1 MTEEEKKKQA
11 GMAPTINQEQLDN
24 GVKEQE
30 TQQQQGDKKPLPT
43 GTTQQAPAETNTRQA
58 ILDNISKERE
68 QASNY
73 RKFAQSPIVVDK
85 SGQRD
90 YVQEF
95 INSRAYHPETPEEK
109 AAREKRE
116 KSNRSLAALTDGLVA
131 LSNVAGAMAG
141 ATPAKQTSMSAAV
154 NKAAKEAA
162 ERRRLNARQYEIARQ
177 YYSSLQQEQDEANA
191 KDAAEQ
197 RKLRDNAAKQ
207 ADKLEMEASKKEQDL
222 YKNDRSYNISK
233 ERNRISATKKGNKSS
248 GGGRS
253 GKGGSG
259 SKGRYTLTINGV
271 VHHYSSAEDYKR
283 AVQRYAIDYGVE
295 TDSKNEIGDT
305 KPIRTEKIAAKVER
319 KANSNRGSALRNR
332 NKGGSALRNRK

>member
-11 GMAPTINQEQLDN
+11 GVVPTINQKQLDN
-24 GVKEQE
+24 GVKEQDR
-30 TQQQQGDKKPLPT
+30 QQQDEKKPLPT
-43 GTTQQAPAETNTRQA
+43 GTTQKAPAETITRQT
-58 ILDNISKERE
+58 IIDNISKERE
-68 QASNY
+68 QANNY
-73 RKFAQSPIVVDK
+73 RKFAQSPIIVDK

-177 YYSSLQQEQDEANA
+177 YYSSLQQKQDEANA

-207 ADKLEMEASKKEQDL
+207 ADKLEMDASKKEQDL

-233 ERNRISATKKGNKSS
+233 ERNRISATKKGTKSS

-259 SKGRYTLTINGV
+259 NSGRYTLNIDGV

-295 TDSKNEIGDT
+295 TESGKEIGDP
-305 KPIRTEKIAAKVER
+305 KPIRTEKIAANVER

>member
-11 GMAPTINQEQLDN
+11 GVVPTINQKQLDN
-24 GVKEQE
+24 GVKEQDR
-30 TQQQQGDKKPLPT
+30 QQQGEKKPLPT
-43 GTTQQAPAETNTRQA
+43 GTTQKAPAETITRQT
-58 ILDNISKERE
+58 IIDNISKERE
-68 QASNY
+68 QANNY
-73 RKFAQSPIVVDK
+73 RKFAQSPVIVDK

-90 YVQEF
+90 YLQEF
-95 INSRAYHPETPEEK
+95 INSRADRPETPEEK

-141 ATPAKQTSMSAAV
+141 ATPAKPTSMSAVV

-162 ERRRLNARQYEIARQ
+162 ERRRLNARQYEIARR
-177 YYSSLQQEQDEANA
+177 YYSALQQKQDAANA

-207 ADKLEMEASKKEQDL
+207 ADKLEMDASKKEQGL
-222 YKNDRSYNISK
+222 YKNDRNYDLAK
-233 ERNRISATKKGNKSS
+233 ERNHISASKKDTKSS
-248 GGGRS
+248 GSGRS
-253 GKGGSG
+253 GRSGSG
-259 SKGRYTLTINGV
+259 SKGRYTLNIDGV
-271 VHHYSSAEDYKR
+271 IHHYNSAEDYKR

-295 TDSKNEIGDT
+295 TDSENDIGDT
-305 KPIRTEKIAAKVER
+305 KPIRTEKIAANVER

>member
-30 TQQQQGDKKPLPT
+30 TQQQGDKKPLPT
-43 GTTQQAPAETNTRQA
+43 GATQQTSAETSMRQA

-68 QASNY
+68 QANNY

-116 KSNRSLAALTDGLVA
+116 KSNRSLAALTDGLVS

-177 YYSSLQQEQDEANA
+177 YYSSLQQKQDAANA

-207 ADKLEMEASKKEQDL
+207 ADKLEMDASKKEQDL

-233 ERNRISATKKGNKSS
+233 ERNRISATKKGTKSS

-259 SKGRYTLTINGV
+259 SSGRYTLNIDGV

-283 AVQRYAIDYGVE
+283 AVQRYAKDYGVA
-295 TDSKNEIGDT
+295 TDSKDIVGNT
-305 KPIRTEKIAAKVER
+305 KPIRTEKIAANVER
-319 KANSNRGSALRNR
+319 KANSNRGSALKNR

>member
-11 GMAPTINQEQLDN
+11 GVVPTINQKQLDN
-24 GVKEQE
+24 GVKEQDR
-30 TQQQQGDKKPLPT
+30 QQQGEKKPLPT
-43 GTTQQAPAETNTRQA
+43 GTTQKAPAETITRQT
-58 ILDNISKERE
+58 IIDNISKERE
-68 QASNY
+68 QANNY
-73 RKFAQSPIVVDK
+73 RKFAQSPVIVDK

-90 YVQEF
+90 YLQEF
-95 INSRAYHPETPEEK
+95 INSRTDRPETPEEK

-131 LSNVAGAMAG
+131 LSNVAGAIAG

-177 YYSSLQQEQDEANA
+177 YYSALQQKQDAANA

-207 ADKLEMEASKKEQDL
+207 ADKLEMDASKKEQDL

-233 ERNRISATKKGNKSS
+233 ERNRISATKKGTKSS

-259 SKGRYTLTINGV
+259 SGRYTLNIDGV

-283 AVQRYAIDYGVE
+283 AVQRYATDYGE
-295 TDSKNEIGDT
+295 ATDSKDIVGNT
-305 KPIRTEKIAAKVER
+305 KPIRTEKIAANVER
-319 KANSNRGSALRNR
+319 KAR
-332 NKGGSALRNRK
+332 RKKQLPGTKKKLPGM

>member
-11 GMAPTINQEQLDN
+11 GVVPTINQKQLDN

-30 TQQQQGDKKPLPT
+30 TQQQQGEKKPLPT
-43 GTTQQAPAETNTRQA
+43 GTTQQAPAETSTRQA

-73 RKFAQSPIVVDK
+73 RKFAQSPVIVDK

-177 YYSSLQQEQDEANA
+177 YYSSLQQKQDAANA

-207 ADKLEMEASKKEQDL
+207 ADKLEMDASKKEQDL

-233 ERNRISATKKGNKSS
+233 ERNRISATKKGTKSS
-248 GGGRS
+248 GGGRN
-253 GKGGSG
+253 GKGGSN
-259 SKGRYTLTINGV
+259 GRYTLNIDGV
-271 VHHYSSAEDYKR
+271 VHHYNSAEDYKR

-295 TDSKNEIGDT
+295 TESGKEIGDP
-305 KPIRTEKIAAKVER
+305 KPIRTEKIAANVER

>member
-11 GMAPTINQEQLDN
+11 GVVPTINQKQLDN
-24 GVKEQE
+24 GVKEQDR
-30 TQQQQGDKKPLPT
+30 QQQGEKKPLPT
-43 GTTQQAPAETNTRQA
+43 GTTQKAPAETITRQT
-58 ILDNISKERE
+58 IIDNISKERE
-68 QASNY
+68 QANNY
-73 RKFAQSPIVVDK
+73 RKFAQSPVIVDK

-90 YVQEF
+90 YLQEF
-95 INSRAYHPETPEEK
+95 INSRADRPETPEEK

-141 ATPAKQTSMSAAV
+141 ATPAKPTSMSAVV

-162 ERRRLNARQYEIARQ
+162 ERRRLNARQYEIARR
-177 YYSSLQQEQDEANA
+177 YYSALQQKQDAANA

-207 ADKLEMEASKKEQDL
+207 ADKLEMDASKKEQGL
-222 YKNDRSYNISK
+222 YKNDRNYDLAK
-233 ERNRISATKKGNKSS
+233 ERNHISASKKGTKSS
-248 GGGRS
+248 
-253 GKGGSG
+253 GSG
-259 SKGRYTLTINGV
+259 SKGRYTLNIDGV
-271 VHHYSSAEDYKR
+271 IHHYNSAEDYKR
-283 AVQRYAIDYGVE
+283 AVQRYATDYGVE
-295 TDSKNEIGDT
+295 TDSENAIGDT
-305 KPIRTEKIAAKVER
+305 KPIRTEKIAANVER

>member
-11 GMAPTINQEQLDN
+11 GVVPTINQKQLDN
-24 GVKEQE
+24 GVKEQDR
-30 TQQQQGDKKPLPT
+30 QQQGEKKPLPT
-43 GTTQQAPAETNTRQA
+43 GTTQKAPAETITRQT
-58 ILDNISKERE
+58 IIDNISKERE
-68 QASNY
+68 QANNY
-73 RKFAQSPIVVDK
+73 RKFAQSPVIVDK

-90 YVQEF
+90 YLQEF
-95 INSRAYHPETPEEK
+95 INSRADRPETPEEK

-177 YYSSLQQEQDEANA
+177 YYSSLQQKQDAANA

-207 ADKLEMEASKKEQDL
+207 ADKLEMDASKKEQDL

-233 ERNRISATKKGNKSS
+233 ERNRISATKKGTKSS

-253 GKGGSG
+253 GKGGSN
-259 SKGRYTLTINGV
+259 GRYTLNIDGV

-295 TDSKNEIGDT
+295 TDSENEIGDT
-305 KPIRTEKIAAKVER
+305 KPIRTEKIAANVER

>member
-11 GMAPTINQEQLDN
+11 GVVPTINQKQLDN
-24 GVKEQE
+24 GVKEQDR
-30 TQQQQGDKKPLPT
+30 QQQGEKKPLPT
-43 GTTQQAPAETNTRQA
+43 GTTQKAPAETITRQT
-58 ILDNISKERE
+58 IIDNISKERE
-68 QASNY
+68 QANNY
-73 RKFAQSPIVVDK
+73 RKFAQSPVIVDK

-90 YVQEF
+90 YLQEF
-95 INSRAYHPETPEEK
+95 INSRADRPETPEEK

-141 ATPAKQTSMSAAV
+141 ATPAKPTSMSAVV

-177 YYSSLQQEQDEANA
+177 YYSSLQQKQDAANA

-197 RKLRDNAAKQ
+197 RKLRDDAAKQ
-207 ADKLEMEASKKEQDL
+207 ADKLEMDASKKEQDL

-233 ERNRISATKKGNKSS
+233 ERNRISATKKGTKSS
-248 GGGRS
+248 GGGRN

-259 SKGRYTLTINGV
+259 SNGRYTLKIDGV
-271 VHHYSSAEDYKR
+271 VHHYNSAEDYKR
-283 AVQRYAIDYGVE
+283 AVQGYATDYGVA
-295 TDSKNEIGDT
+295 TDSKDIVGNT
-305 KPIRTEKIAAKVER
+305 KPIRTEKIAANVER
-319 KANSNRGSALRNR
+319 KARHKKQLPGKKKKLP
-332 NKGGSALRNRK
+332 GM

>member
-11 GMAPTINQEQLDN
+11 GVVPTINQKQLDN
-24 GVKEQE
+24 GVKEQDR
-30 TQQQQGDKKPLPT
+30 QQQGEKKPLPT
-43 GTTQQAPAETNTRQA
+43 GTTQKAPAETITRQT
-58 ILDNISKERE
+58 IIDNISKERE
-68 QASNY
+68 QANNY
-73 RKFAQSPIVVDK
+73 RKFARSPVIVDK

-90 YVQEF
+90 YLQEF
-95 INSRAYHPETPEEK
+95 INSRADRPETPEEK

-141 ATPAKQTSMSAAV
+141 ATPAKPTSMSAVV

-162 ERRRLNARQYEIARQ
+162 ERRRLNARQYEIARR
-177 YYSSLQQEQDEANA
+177 YYSALQQKQDAANA

-207 ADKLEMEASKKEQDL
+207 ADKLEMDASKKEQDL
-222 YKNDRSYNISK
+222 YKNDRSYNISE
-233 ERNRISATKKGNKSS
+233 ERNRISATKKGTKSS

-259 SKGRYTLTINGV
+259 SSGRYTLNIDGV

-295 TDSKNEIGDT
+295 TDSENEIGDT
-305 KPIRTEKIAAKVER
+305 KPIRTEKIAANVER

>member
-11 GMAPTINQEQLDN
+11 GVVPTINQKQLDN
-24 GVKEQE
+24 GVKEQDR
-30 TQQQQGDKKPLPT
+30 QQQGEKKPLPT
-43 GTTQQAPAETNTRQA
+43 GTTQKAPAETITRQT
-58 ILDNISKERE
+58 IIDNISKERE
-68 QASNY
+68 QANNY
-73 RKFAQSPIVVDK
+73 RKFAQSPVIVDK

-90 YVQEF
+90 YLQEF
-95 INSRAYHPETPEEK
+95 INSRADRPETPEEK

-141 ATPAKQTSMSAAV
+141 ATPAKPTSMSAVV

-162 ERRRLNARQYEIARQ
+162 ERRRLNARQYEIARR
-177 YYSSLQQEQDEANA
+177 YYSALQQKQDAANA

-207 ADKLEMEASKKEQDL
+207 ADKLEMDASKKEQGL
-222 YKNDRSYNISK
+222 YKNDRNYDLAK
-233 ERNRISATKKGNKSS
+233 ERNHISASKKGTKSS
-248 GGGRS
+248 GSGRS
-253 GKGGSG
+253 GSSGSG
-259 SKGRYTLTINGV
+259 SKGRYTLNIDGV
-271 VHHYSSAEDYKR
+271 IHHYNSAEDYKR

-305 KPIRTEKIAAKVER
+305 KPIRTEKIAANVER

>member
-1 MTEEEKKKQA
+1 MTEEEKKKQS
-11 GMAPTINQEQLDN
+11 GIVPTIDQEQLDN
-24 GVKEQE
+24 GIKEQDR
-30 TQQQQGDKKPLPT
+30 QQQGEKKPLPT
-43 GTTQQAPAETNTRQA
+43 GMTQQAPADTSMRQA

-109 AAREKRE
+109 DAREKRE

-141 ATPAKQTSMSAAV
+141 ATPAKQTSMSSAV

-177 YYSSLQQEQDEANA
+177 YYSELQQKQDAANA

-207 ADKLEMEASKKEQDL
+207 ADKLEMDASKKEQDL
-222 YKNDRSYNISK
+222 YKNDRNYDLAK
-233 ERNRISATKKGNKSS
+233 ERNHISAIKKGTKSS
-248 GGGRS
+248 
-253 GKGGSG
+253 GSG
-259 SKGRYTLTINGV
+259 SKGRYTLNIDGV
-271 VHHYSSAEDYKR
+271 IHHYNSAEDYKR
-283 AVQRYAIDYGVE
+283 AVQRYATDYGVA
-295 TDSKNEIGDT
+295 TDSKDIVGNT
-305 KPIRTEKIAAKVER
+305 KPIRTEKIAANVER
-319 KANSNRGSALRNR
+319 KAR
-332 NKGGSALRNRK
+332 RKKQLPGKKKLPGM

>member
-11 GMAPTINQEQLDN
+11 GIVPTISQEQLDN

-30 TQQQQGDKKPLPT
+30 TQQQQGEKKPLPT
-43 GTTQQAPAETNTRQA
+43 GTTQQAPAETITRQT
-58 ILDNISKERE
+58 IIDNISKERE
-68 QASNY
+68 QANNY
-73 RKFAQSPIVVDK
+73 RKFAQSPVIVDK

-90 YVQEF
+90 YLQEF
-95 INSRAYHPETPEEK
+95 INSRADRPETPEEK

-141 ATPAKQTSMSAAV
+141 ATPAKPTSMSAVV

-162 ERRRLNARQYEIARQ
+162 ERRRLNARQYEIARR
-177 YYSSLQQEQDEANA
+177 YYSALQQKQDAANA

-207 ADKLEMEASKKEQDL
+207 ADKLEMDASKKEQGL
-222 YKNDRSYNISK
+222 YKNDRNYDLAK
-233 ERNRISATKKGNKSS
+233 ERNHISASKKGTKSS
-248 GGGRS
+248 GSGRS
-253 GKGGSG
+253 GKGGS
-259 SKGRYTLTINGV
+259 SGRYTLTINGV

-295 TDSKNEIGDT
+295 TDSENEIGDT
-305 KPIRTEKIAAKVER
+305 KPIRTEKIAANVER

>member
-11 GMAPTINQEQLDN
+11 GVVPTINQKQLDN
-24 GVKEQE
+24 GVKEQDR
-30 TQQQQGDKKPLPT
+30 QQQGEKKPLPT
-43 GTTQQAPAETNTRQA
+43 GTTQKAPTETITRQT
-58 ILDNISKERE
+58 IIDNISKERE
-68 QASNY
+68 QANNY
-73 RKFAQSPIVVDK
+73 RKFAQSPVIVDK

-90 YVQEF
+90 YLQEF
-95 INSRAYHPETPEEK
+95 INSRADRPETPEEK

-141 ATPAKQTSMSAAV
+141 ATPAKPTSMSAVV

-162 ERRRLNARQYEIARQ
+162 ERRRLNARQYEIARR
-177 YYSSLQQEQDEANA
+177 YYSALQQKQDAVNA

-207 ADKLEMEASKKEQDL
+207 ADKLEMDASKKEQDL

-233 ERNRISATKKGNKSS
+233 ERNRISATKKGTKSS

-259 SKGRYTLTINGV
+259 SGRYTLNIDGV

-283 AVQRYAIDYGVE
+283 AVQRYATDYGVA
-295 TDSKNEIGDT
+295 TDSKDIVGNT
-305 KPIRTEKIAAKVER
+305 KPIRTEKIAANVER
-319 KANSNRGSALRNR
+319 KARHKKQLPGKKKKLP
-332 NKGGSALRNRK
+332 GM

>member
-30 TQQQQGDKKPLPT
+30 TQQQGEKKPLPT
-43 GTTQQAPAETNTRQA
+43 GATQQTSAETSTRQA

-68 QASNY
+68 QANNY

-177 YYSSLQQEQDEANA
+177 YYSSLQQKQDAANA

-207 ADKLEMEASKKEQDL
+207 ADKLEMDASKKEQDL

-233 ERNRISATKKGNKSS
+233 ERNRISATKKGTKSS

-259 SKGRYTLTINGV
+259 SNGSNGRYTLNIDGV
-271 VHHYSSAEDYKR
+271 VHHYNSAEDYKR
-283 AVQRYAIDYGVE
+283 AVQRYATDYGVA
-295 TDSKNEIGDT
+295 TDSKDIVGST
-305 KPIRTEKIAAKVER
+305 KPIRTEKIAANVER
-319 KANSNRGSALRNR
+319 KAR
-332 NKGGSALRNRK
+332 RKKQLPGTKKKLPGM

>member
-11 GMAPTINQEQLDN
+11 GVVPTINQKQLDN
-24 GVKEQE
+24 GVKEQDR
-30 TQQQQGDKKPLPT
+30 QQQGEKKPLPT
-43 GTTQQAPAETNTRQA
+43 GTTQKAPAETITRQS
-58 ILDNISKERE
+58 IIDNISKERE
-68 QASNY
+68 QANNY
-73 RKFAQSPIVVDK
+73 RKFAQSPVIVDK

-90 YVQEF
+90 YLQEF
-95 INSRAYHPETPEEK
+95 INSRADRPETPEEK

-141 ATPAKQTSMSAAV
+141 ATPAKPTSMSAVV

-162 ERRRLNARQYEIARQ
+162 ERRRLNARQYEIARR
-177 YYSSLQQEQDEANA
+177 YYSALQQKQDAANA

-207 ADKLEMEASKKEQDL
+207 ADKLEMDASKKEQGL
-222 YKNDRSYNISK
+222 YKNDRNYDLAK
-233 ERNRISATKKGNKSS
+233 ERNHISASKKGTKSS
-248 GGGRS
+248 GSGRS
-253 GKGGSG
+253 GSSGSG
-259 SKGRYTLTINGV
+259 SKGRYTLSIDGV
-271 VHHYSSAEDYKR
+271 IHHYNSAEDYKR

-295 TDSKNEIGDT
+295 TDSENDIGDT
-305 KPIRTEKIAAKVER
+305 KPIRTEKIAANVER

>member
-11 GMAPTINQEQLDN
+11 GVVPTINQKQLDN
-24 GVKEQE
+24 GVKEQDWK
-30 TQQQQGDKKPLPT
+30 QQGEKKPLPT
-43 GTTQQAPAETNTRQA
+43 GTTQKAPAETITRQT
-58 ILDNISKERE
+58 IIDNISKERE
-68 QASNY
+68 QANNY
-73 RKFAQSPIVVDK
+73 RKFAQSPVIVDK

-90 YVQEF
+90 YLQEF
-95 INSRAYHPETPEEK
+95 INSRADRPETPEEK

-141 ATPAKQTSMSAAV
+141 ATPAKPTSMSAVV

-162 ERRRLNARQYEIARQ
+162 ERRRLNARQYEIARR
-177 YYSSLQQEQDEANA
+177 YYSALQQKQDAANA

-207 ADKLEMEASKKEQDL
+207 ADKLEMDASKKEQGL
-222 YKNDRSYNISK
+222 YKNDRNYDLAK
-233 ERNRISATKKGNKSS
+233 ERNHISASKKGTKSS
-248 GGGRS
+248 GSGRS
-253 GKGGSG
+253 GSSGSG
-259 SKGRYTLTINGV
+259 SKGRYTLNIDGV
-271 VHHYSSAEDYKR
+271 VHHYNSAEDYKR

-295 TDSKNEIGDT
+295 TDVKNGIYDT
-305 KPIRTEKIAAKVER
+305 KPIRTEKIAANVER

-332 NKGGSALRNRK
+332 K

>member
-11 GMAPTINQEQLDN
+11 GIVPTISQEQLDN
-24 GVKEQE
+24 GVKEQDR
-30 TQQQQGDKKPLPT
+30 QQQGEKKPLPT
-43 GTTQQAPAETNTRQA
+43 GTTQQAPAETSTRQA

-68 QASNY
+68 QADNY

-177 YYSSLQQEQDEANA
+177 YYSALQQKQDAANA
-191 KDAAEQ
+191 KEAAEQ

-207 ADKLEMEASKKEQDL
+207 ADKLEMDASKKEQDL

-233 ERNRISATKKGNKSS
+233 ERNRISATKKGTKSS

-253 GKGGSG
+253 GKGGS
-259 SKGRYTLTINGV
+259 SGRYTLTINGV
-271 VHHYSSAEDYKR
+271 VHHYNSAEDYKR
-283 AVQRYAIDYGVE
+283 AVQRYAADYGVA
-295 TDSKNEIGDT
+295 TDREDRAGDT
-305 KPIRTEKIAAKVER
+305 KPIRTEKIAANVER
-319 KANSNRGSALRNR
+319 EASREEQLSGTKKKLPGM
-332 NKGGSALRNRK
+332 

>member
-11 GMAPTINQEQLDN
+11 GIVPTISQEQLDN
-24 GVKEQE
+24 GVKEQDR
-30 TQQQQGDKKPLPT
+30 QQQGEKKPLPT
-43 GTTQQAPAETNTRQA
+43 GTTQQAPAETSTRQA

-68 QASNY
+68 QADNY

-177 YYSSLQQEQDEANA
+177 YYSALQQKQDAANA
-191 KDAAEQ
+191 KEAAEQ

-207 ADKLEMEASKKEQDL
+207 ADKLEMDASKKSRIYIRMTEAITYRRRETVFRPRRKAL
-222 YKNDRSYNISK
+222 
-233 ERNRISATKKGNKSS
+233 NR
-248 GGGRS
+248 
-253 GKGGSG
+253 
-259 SKGRYTLTINGV
+259 V
-271 VHHYSSAEDYKR
+271 VAD
-283 AVQRYAIDYGVE
+283 AV
-295 TDSKNEIGDT
+295 
-305 KPIRTEKIAAKVER
+305 AKV
-319 KANSNRGSALRNR
+319 AAVADTL
-332 NKGGSALRNRK
+332 LQ

>member
-11 GMAPTINQEQLDN
+11 GVVPTINQKQLDN
-24 GVKEQE
+24 GVKEQDR
-30 TQQQQGDKKPLPT
+30 QQQGEKKPLPT
-43 GTTQQAPAETNTRQA
+43 GTTQKAPAETITRQT
-58 ILDNISKERE
+58 IIDNISKERE
-68 QASNY
+68 QANNY
-73 RKFAQSPIVVDK
+73 RKFAQSPVIVDK

-90 YVQEF
+90 YLQEF
-95 INSRAYHPETPEEK
+95 INSRADRPETPEEK

-141 ATPAKQTSMSAAV
+141 ATPAKPTSMSAVV

-162 ERRRLNARQYEIARQ
+162 ERRRLNARQYEIARR
-177 YYSSLQQEQDEANA
+177 YYSALQQKQDAANA

-207 ADKLEMEASKKEQDL
+207 ADKLEMDASKKEQGL
-222 YKNDRSYNISK
+222 YKNDRNYDLAK
-233 ERNRISATKKGNKSS
+233 ERNHISASKKGTKSS
-248 GGGRS
+248 GSGRS
-253 GKGGSG
+253 GSSGSG
-259 SKGRYTLTINGV
+259 SKGRYTLNIDGV
-271 VHHYSSAEDYKR
+271 IHHYNSAEDYKR
-283 AVQRYAIDYGVE
+283 AVQRYATDYGVE

-305 KPIRTEKIAAKVER
+305 KPIRTEKIAANVER

>member
-11 GMAPTINQEQLDN
+11 GVVPTINQKQLDN
-24 GVKEQE
+24 GVKEQDR
-30 TQQQQGDKKPLPT
+30 QQQGEKKPLPT
-43 GTTQQAPAETNTRQA
+43 GTTQKAPAETITRQT
-58 ILDNISKERE
+58 IIDNISKERE
-68 QASNY
+68 QANNY
-73 RKFAQSPIVVDK
+73 RKFAQSPVIVDK

-90 YVQEF
+90 YLQEF
-95 INSRAYHPETPEEK
+95 INSRADRPETPEEK

-141 ATPAKQTSMSAAV
+141 ATPAKPTSMSAVV

-162 ERRRLNARQYEIARQ
+162 ERRRLNARHYEIARR
-177 YYSSLQQEQDEANA
+177 YYSALQQKQDAANA

-207 ADKLEMEASKKEQDL
+207 ADKLEMDASKKEQGL
-222 YKNDRSYNISK
+222 YKNDRNYDLAK
-233 ERNRISATKKGNKSS
+233 ERNHISASKKGTKSS
-248 GGGRS
+248 GSGRS
-253 GKGGSG
+253 GSSGSG
-259 SKGRYTLTINGV
+259 SKGRYTLNIDGV
-271 VHHYSSAEDYKR
+271 IHHYNSAEDYKR

-305 KPIRTEKIAAKVER
+305 KPIRTEKIAANVER